1 LTNGWQAVRTGCDK
15 KSASIHRMPFL
26 RITISAEWL
35 RHFNSL
41 AVGETAAP
49 AGFFAG
55 ERGGGRNAT
64 AAKL

>member
-1 LTNGWQAVRTGCDK
+1 MKRMYSG
-15 KSASIHRMPFL
+15 SALPRE
-26 RITISAEWL
+26 TILAKWL
-35 RHFNSL
+35 RHFSNL

-64 AAKL
+64 AAKLLK